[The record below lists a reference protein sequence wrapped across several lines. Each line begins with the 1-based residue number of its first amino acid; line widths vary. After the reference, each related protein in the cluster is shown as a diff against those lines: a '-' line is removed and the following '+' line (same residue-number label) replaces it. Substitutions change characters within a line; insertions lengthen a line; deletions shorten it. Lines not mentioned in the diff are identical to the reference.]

1 MAKLNVK
8 SGDLVEI
15 IVGNE
20 DNKGKR
26 GRIISVDRE
35 KHLVT
40 VEGLNLVKKHRKP
53 RSAQDQGGIID
64 KPRAIDV
71 SNVMLVCPKCK
82 KTTRVG
88 HVLNEKGKYVRCC
101 KHEDCKAVI
110 DVKEV
115 KEAKKATKARAP
127 RKTKK
132 AEKTE
137 E

>member
-71 SNVMLVCPKCK
+71 SNVMLVCPKCDK
-82 KTTRVG
+82 PTRVA
-88 HVLNEKGKYVRCC
+88 HAKDKKGNTVRLC
-101 KHEDCKAVI
+101 KHCG
-110 DVKEV
+110 
-115 KEAKKATKARAP
+115 
-127 RKTKK
+127 KTF
-132 AEKTE
+132 
-137 E
+137 